1 MRARL
6 RSLSFGELFR
16 VVEIAA
22 LLALSSLASRMLA
35 PRRYLGWAH
44 RSLGSRPR
52 PDAAELRRL
61 VRLVEAVDERLPGGA
76 HCLRR
81 ALVLCV
87 LLRRRGVPATVEVGV
102 TRRDGGIVAHAWLAT
117 GDPSF
122 GIVDHAAGYASLRG
136 RTRSNL
142 LPT

>member
-6 RSLSFGELFR
+6 RSLTFGEICR
-16 VVEIAA
+16 VVGIAA
-22 LLALSSLASRMLA
+22 LLALSSLAVRALP
-35 PRRYLGWAH
+35 PRSYLGWVQ

-52 PDAAELRRL
+52 PGEAEVRRL

-76 HCLRR
+76 GCLRR
-81 ALVLCV
+81 SLVLCL
-87 LLRRRGVPATVEVGV
+87 LLRRRGVPATVELGV
-102 TRRDGGIVAHAWLAT
+102 ARRDGGIVAHAWLAT
-117 GDPSF
+117 GDPLF

>member
-1 MRARL
+1 MWARL
-6 RSLSFGELFR
+6 RSLSLGELCR

-52 PDAAELRRL
+52 LDAAEVRRL

-81 ALVLCV
+81 ALVLCA
-87 LLRRRGVPATVEVGV
+87 LLRRQGVPAAVEVGV
-102 TRRDGGIVAHAWLAT
+102 ARRDGGIVAHAWLAID
-117 GDPSF
+117 DPSWP
-122 GIVDHAAGYASLRG
+122 IADRAAGYFSLG
-136 RTRSNL
+136 SLTP
-142 LPT
+142 PTPLST

>member
-87 LLRRRGVPATVEVGV
+87 LLRRRGVPATVEIGV
-102 TRRDGGIVAHAWLAT
+102 ARRDGGIIAHAWLAVD
-117 GDPSF
+117 DPSWR
-122 GIVDHAAGYASLRG
+122 IADRDDGYWSLG
-136 RTRSNL
+136 SLTP
-142 LPT
+142 PTPLST